1 MTSPSDPAVRV
12 DPAAAS
18 PLAPETIWYKG
29 KRVIRTVLAA
39 LLVIVPTANL
49 ALPALA
55 DAFNAPDVPGS
66 VYLLVNSAIA
76 AVLVVLGIVTR
87 IMAIPVVNA
96 WLIRVGAGSVPA
108 EAITTR

>member
-1 MTSPSDPAVRV
+1 MTSPSDLAVKV
-12 DPAAAS
+12 DPAAVA
-18 PLAPETIWYKG
+18 PLAAETIWYKG

-55 DAFNAPDVPGS
+55 DAFNAPDVPGA
-66 VYLLVNSAIA
+66 VYLWVNTVIA
-76 AVLVVLGIVTR
+76 GALVVLGIVTR

-96 WLIRVGAGSVPA
+96 WLIRVGAGSVPEKA
-108 EAITTR
+108 LTTR